1 MKQLAALCA
10 LVLLESCAGPVP
22 GEVTTGVAI
31 QSEAWANVQANVKTI
46 VLAYDRELRASYDK
60 QLDDYFLADTRP
72 EGVAERYRDVR
83 KKQREIYADLDKK
96 RDEFLSDPNIAIGK
110 MAGDLLTDWVRTSD
124 ESYSRIRELISTV
137 KGVRK

>member
-1 MKQLAALCA
+1 MKLLATICA
-10 LVLLESCAGPVP
+10 LVLFESCAGPVP

-31 QSEAWANVQANVKTI
+31 QSEAWANVQANVRAI

-72 EGVAERYRDVR
+72 EGVAERYKEVR

-96 RDEFLSDPNIAIGK
+96 RDEFLSDPNIAIGR
-110 MAGDLLTDWVRTSD
+110 MAGDLLADWVRTSD
-124 ESYSRIRELISTV
+124 ESYARVRQLIDTV
-137 KGVRK
+137 KGARK